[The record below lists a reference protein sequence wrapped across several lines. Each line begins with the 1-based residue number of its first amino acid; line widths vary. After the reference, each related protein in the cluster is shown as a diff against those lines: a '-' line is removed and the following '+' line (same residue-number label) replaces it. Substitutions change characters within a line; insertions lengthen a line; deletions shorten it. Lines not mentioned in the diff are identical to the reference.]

1 MFHKLSIFSKCA
13 VPNVHY
19 LHTMT
24 LTLVSLHLHTDEK
37 FKYCSLNHFR
47 LLEGFFCHS
56 SSVLYLL
63 LTAHRIQQPISKLQV
78 RDFTNFLTN
87 YNKFYKSLF
96 GNGFFVRNNLTG
108 VNNSWK
114 FRISSRTSSQLI
126 CTQTKIWILFV
137 ESLSVA
143 RFFYL
148 LIQPIIFTVKV
159 ALQC

>member
-1 MFHKLSIFSKCA
+1 MFVESLSA
-13 VPNVHY
+13 A
-19 LHTMT
+19 
-24 LTLVSLHLHTDEK
+24 
-37 FKYCSLNHFR
+37 R
-47 LLEGFFCHS
+47 RFFCHS

-114 FRISSRTSSQLI
+114 FRISSHTSSQLI

-143 RFFYL
+143 RFFLPTHPTYCIYCESSL
-148 LIQPIIFTVKV
+148 TMLKV
-159 ALQC
+159 AKDQSLNSFWSNSHFQKSLPTVH